1 MTPRAT
7 ALLAVRP
14 AKMYSCIFRQSKRA
28 ASAACKKARQCSSMS
43 PRDRRAGR
51 LRTSGLRN
59 SNFVRKGAAN
69 AAALFWLGSS
79 WNLGRW
85 KLQSAALQHD
95 GQFLF
100 DLAEAK
106 LAILVR
112 LF

>member
-69 AAALFWLGSS
+69 AAALFLIRELLESRALEARS
-79 WNLGRW
+79 EEHTSE
-85 KLQSAALQHD
+85 LQS
-95 GQFLF
+95 
-100 DLAEAK
+100 
-106 LAILVR
+106 R
-112 LF
+112 